1 MDQEKGIWDIVEF
14 GNLAEVIGFIKS
26 NVALID
32 QHLEFIQANLGKAER
47 NFVLY
52 NLLAKVNLYLYCL
65 MSSLSGPI
73 EVIGFISRSLF
84 ELSLITRYVL
94 MSEENL
100 MQFVAESA
108 VDKVQLL
115 EGLLEAGDIA
125 YKEDIELIKEEITKE
140 VVELIKEEIAKL
152 KTTTEK
158 FNFPYKKPNSIK
170 TIARIVDSELEYK
183 ALYKLF
189 SKYVHPSSF
198 SINLGSEALMSEDR
212 LRHTFLAF
220 ALTYAVV
227 TFQQIREAT
236 VGRVE

>member
-1 MDQEKGIWDIVEF
+1 MDQEKGIWDIVES

-47 NFVLY
+47 NLVLY
-52 NLLAKVNLYLYCL
+52 NLLAKVNLYLCCL
-65 MSSLSGPI
+65 ISSLSGPV

-100 MQFVAESA
+100 MQFVAESG

-115 EGLLEAGDIA
+115 EGLLEMSDIA
-125 YKEDIELIKEEITKE
+125 YKEDIEG
-140 VVELIKEEIAKL
+140 IKEEIAEL
-152 KTTTEK
+152 KTTLVK
-158 FNFPYKKPNSIK
+158 FNFPSKKPNSIK

-198 SINLGSEALMSEDR
+198 SINLGSEGLMSEDR

>member
-1 MDQEKGIWDIVEF
+1 MDQEKGIWDIVES

-100 MQFVAESA
+100 IQFVAESA

-115 EGLLEAGDIA
+115 EGLLETGDIA
-125 YKEDIELIKEEITKE
+125 YKEDIELIKEEI
-140 VVELIKEEIAKL
+140 AKL
-152 KTTTEK
+152 KTTPEK
-158 FNFPYKKPNSIK
+158 FNFPSKKPNSIK

>member
-1 MDQEKGIWDIVEF
+1 MDQEKGIWDIVES
-14 GNLAEVIGFIKS
+14 GNLAEVVGFIKS

-100 MQFVAESA
+100 IQFVAESA

-115 EGLLEAGDIA
+115 EGLLETGDIA
-125 YKEDIELIKEEITKE
+125 YKED
-140 VVELIKEEIAKL
+140 VELIKEEIAKL
-152 KTTTEK
+152 KTTPEK
-158 FNFPYKKPNSIK
+158 FNFPSKKPNSIK

>member
-1 MDQEKGIWDIVEF
+1 MDQEKGIWDIVES

-100 MQFVAESA
+100 IQFVAESA

-115 EGLLEAGDIA
+115 EGLLETGDIA
-125 YKEDIELIKEEITKE
+125 YKEDIES
-140 VVELIKEEIAKL
+140 IKEEIAKL
-152 KTTTEK
+152 KTTQEK
-158 FNFPYKKPNSIK
+158 FNFPSKKPNSIK

>member
-1 MDQEKGIWDIVEF
+1 MDQEKGIWDIVES

-100 MQFVAESA
+100 IQFVAESA

-115 EGLLEAGDIA
+115 EGLLETGDIA
-125 YKEDIELIKEEITKE
+125 YKEDIES
-140 VVELIKEEIAKL
+140 IKEEIAKL
-152 KTTTEK
+152 KTTPEK
-158 FNFPYKKPNSIK
+158 FNFPSKKPNSIK

>member
-1 MDQEKGIWDIVEF
+1 MDQEKGIWDIVES
-14 GNLAEVIGFIKS
+14 GNLAEVIGFVKS

-65 MSSLSGPI
+65 VSSLSGPI

-100 MQFVAESA
+100 IQFVAESA

-115 EGLLEAGDIA
+115 EGLLETGDIA
-125 YKEDIELIKEEITKE
+125 YKED
-140 VVELIKEEIAKL
+140 VELIKEEVAKL
-152 KTTTEK
+152 KTTPEK
-158 FNFPYKKPNSIK
+158 FNFPSQKPNSIK

-220 ALTYAVV
+220 ALTHAVV

>member
-1 MDQEKGIWDIVEF
+1 MDQEKGIWDIVES

-100 MQFVAESA
+100 IQFVAESA

-125 YKEDIELIKEEITKE
+125 YKEDIES
-140 VVELIKEEIAKL
+140 IKEEIAKL
-152 KTTTEK
+152 KTTQEK
-158 FNFPYKKPNSIK
+158 FNFPSKKPNSIK

>member
-1 MDQEKGIWDIVEF
+1 MDQEKGIWDIVES

-52 NLLAKVNLYLYCL
+52 NLLAKANLYLYCL

-100 MQFVAESA
+100 MQFVAESG

-115 EGLLEAGDIA
+115 EGLLEVGDIA
-125 YKEDIELIKEEITKE
+125 YKED
-140 VVELIKEEIAKL
+140 VEGIKEEIAKL
-152 KTTTEK
+152 KATSEK
-158 FNFPYKKPNSIK
+158 FNFQPQKPNSIK

-183 ALYKLF
+183 VLYKLF
-189 SKYVHPSSF
+189 SKYVHPSSY
-198 SINLGSEALMSEDR
+198 SINLGSEDFMSEDR
-212 LRHTFLAF
+212 LRHTFLVF
-220 ALTYAVV
+220 ALLYAGV
-227 TFQQIREAT
+227 TFQRIKEAT
-236 VGRVE
+236 VGKVA

>member
-1 MDQEKGIWDIVEF
+1 MDQEKGIWDIVES

-100 MQFVAESA
+100 IQFVAESA

-125 YKEDIELIKEEITKE
+125 YKED
-140 VVELIKEEIAKL
+140 VELIKEEIAKL
-152 KTTTEK
+152 KTTPEK
-158 FNFPYKKPNSIK
+158 FNFPSKKPNSIK